1 MFPLPGFLES
11 GQALCL
17 LKIIRT
23 RMDHPISPIQALHCG
38 PHLIPLGP
46 RCLIMGVLNL
56 TPDSFSDGNQFLRVQ
71 DALRYAEG
79 MLDEGADII
88 DIGGEST
95 RPGARYVDEAEE
107 ISRIRPLLEAL
118 GRRTPV
124 PLSIDTRKSTVAK
137 LALDLGAS
145 IVNDVS
151 AMRDDPEMAQM
162 VQKTGAAVILMH
174 RKGHSVTM
182 QQDPQ
187 YDNVV
192 RDVQDFLRER
202 TMFAEQSGISP
213 DRIVV
218 DPGIGFGKTRI
229 DNLKLLANI
238 PQFLELGFPVLI
250 GASRKAFLGEMTGRG
265 VHGREMGHA
274 AVVATAVWQGAH
286 MIRVHDVKAVK
297 NVVTVAQ
304 ALRNAQEK

>member
-1 MFPLPGFLES
+1 
-11 GQALCL
+11 
-17 LKIIRT
+17 
-23 RMDHPISPIQALHCG
+23 MDHLISSIQALHCG
-38 PHLIPLGP
+38 PHSLPLGH
-46 RCLIMGVLNL
+46 RCLIVGVLNL
-56 TPDSFSDGNQFLRVQ
+56 TPDSFSDGNQFLCVQ

-107 ISRIRPLLEAL
+107 ILRIRPLLEVL
-118 GRRTPV
+118 GRRAKV

-145 IVNDVS
+145 IINDIS
-151 AMRDDPEMAQM
+151 AMRDDPQMAQM

-174 RKGHSVTM
+174 RKGQSVTM

-187 YDNVV
+187 YGDVV
-192 RDVQDFLRER
+192 REVHDFLRER
-202 TMFAEQSGISP
+202 TMFAEGSGISP

-218 DPGIGFGKTRI
+218 DPGIGFGKTRVH
-229 DNLKLLANI
+229 NLQLLANI

-250 GASRKAFLGEMTGRG
+250 GASRKAFLGELTGRG
-265 VHGREMGHA
+265 VCEREMGHA

-286 MIRVHDVKAVK
+286 MIRVHDVKAVRD
-297 NVVTVAQ
+297 VVTVAQ
-304 ALRNAQEK
+304 ALKNVRET